1 MPDVVSDCSRIEVSF
16 SSANMNAEGKET
28 FMNAEL
34 RLTLLV
40 KAFVKSKVLNSNDLR
55 EIDNGSAMIA

>member
-1 MPDVVSDCSRIEVSF
+1 MPDVVADCSRIEVSF

-40 KAFVKSKVLNSNDLR
+40 KAFVKSKVLNSDDLR